1 MALLTLAKKQDMKKL
16 FGVLVMVVA
25 LSACNKQKELALQ
38 KTIDSLRVEASTGHQ
53 MAESLQEIG
62 LMMDSIDANRHALR
76 TELVEGTS
84 YADYAN
90 RMREINVYVAASQ
103 SKIDDL
109 EKALKASKGSASSY
123 AALIKKLK
131 KELATKTEEL
141 AALTEQVAMY
151 KAKNDTLVTTVDL
164 QTAEI
169 NDKAEQLSAKQQEV
183 EQLTAQVKQVTDQAK
198 FDLAD
203 SYYQRA
209 LALEETA
216 KRTHFAPKKK
226 KTTQKEALEL
236 YKLAASSG
244 KTEANDRIAALEKD
258 I

>member
-1 MALLTLAKKQDMKKL
+1 MKKL

-38 KTIDSLRVEASTGHQ
+38 KQVDSLRVEVTTNRQ

-62 LMMDSIDANRHALR
+62 LMIDSIDANRHSLR
-76 TELVEGTS
+76 TDLVEGTS
-84 YADYAN
+84 YADYTN

-103 SKIDDL
+103 AKIDEL
-109 EKALKASKGSASSY
+109 EKSLKQSKGSASSF
-123 AALIKKLK
+123 AAMIKKLK
-131 KELATKTEEL
+131 NELETKTQEL
-141 AALTEQVAMY
+141 TALTEQVAMY
-151 KAKNDTLVTTVDL
+151 KAKNDTLVTTLEL

-183 EQLTAQVKQVTDQAK
+183 DQLTVQVKQVTDKAK
-198 FDLAD
+198 VDLAD

-209 LALEETA
+209 LALEEAA

-236 YKLAASSG
+236 YKLAASEG
-244 KTEANDRIAALEKD
+244 KTEANDRIAALEKS

>member
-1 MALLTLAKKQDMKKL
+1 MKKL

-38 KTIDSLRVEASTGHQ
+38 KTIDSLRVEATTGRQ

-62 LMMDSIDANRHALR
+62 LMIDSIDANRHALR
-76 TELVEGTS
+76 TDLVEGTS
-84 YADYAN
+84 YADYTN

-103 SKIDDL
+103 AKIDEL
-109 EKALKASKGSASSY
+109 ENALKKSKGSASSY
-123 AALIKKLK
+123 AALVKKLK
-131 KELATKTEEL
+131 KELEAKTQEL
-141 AALTEQVAMY
+141 TTLTEQVAMY
-151 KAKNDTLVTTVDL
+151 RAKNDTLVTTLEL

-169 NDKAEQLSAKQQEV
+169 NDKAEQLSAKQMEV
-183 EQLTAQVKQVTDQAK
+183 DQLAAQVKQVSDKAK

-209 LALEETA
+209 LALEEVA

>member
-1 MALLTLAKKQDMKKL
+1 MKKL
-16 FGVLVMVVA
+16 FGILVMIVA

-38 KTIDSLRVEASTGHQ
+38 KTIDSLRVEATTGRQ

-62 LMMDSIDANRHALR
+62 MMIDSIDASRHALH
-76 TELVEGTS
+76 TDLVEGTS
-84 YADYAN
+84 FADYADK
-90 RMREINVYVAASQ
+90 MREINTYVAASQ
-103 SKIDDL
+103 AKIDEL
-109 EKALKASKGSASSY
+109 EKALKKSKGSASSY
-123 AALIKKLK
+123 ATLIKKLK
-131 KELATKTEEL
+131 KELETKTQEL
-141 AALTEQVAMY
+141 EAMTRQVAMY
-151 KAKNDTLVTTVDL
+151 KAKNDTLVTTLEL

-169 NDKAEQLSAKQQEV
+169 NDKAEQLSAKQMEV
-183 EQLTAQVKQVTDQAK
+183 DQLTAQVKQVTDQAK

-209 LALEETA
+209 LALEEAA

-236 YKLAASSG
+236 YRLAASSG
-244 KTEANDRIAALEKD
+244 KTEANDRIAALEKE